1 MQEPFIEPTPT
12 RESCWRAIVMM
23 GRNVATYKFA
33 LAASLI
39 ELSSKGN
46 DFIPLEDLAA
56 PFSKNLCEH
65 LKHSDKQITSP
76 RSQFLDSCRKANDG
90 EVSSQ
95 ELIETTVRLG
105 FVNVIDAFHVVN
117 QGETPV
123 RFFNDDRKTR
133 SGITFTDDYFYL
145 AEGGQFSNL
154 PQEVEA
160 RWNLVE
166 TAWGLDMAPNLL
178 DVEYDPEGGQ
188 LYVPRRDT
196 SRTPVTSCRDAL
208 NGYQKG
214 KCFYCFVDISI
225 QPRNDDLAHV
235 DHFLPHVLK
244 SVRAIPH
251 MDGVWNLVLACKDCN
266 MNKSALVPQVKYLNR
281 LNTRNNYLISS
292 HHPLREILIRQ
303 TGNTDA
309 DRHSFLRQSRQVA
322 EDTLI
327 HTWGPAEEFGTA
339 F

>member
-23 GRNVATYKFA
+23 GQNVATYKFA

-39 ELSSKGN
+39 ELSSNGS
-46 DFIPLEDLAA
+46 DFILMEDLAA

-76 RSQFLDSCRKANDG
+76 RSQFLDSCRKANQG

-95 ELIETTVRLG
+95 ELIETTARIG
-105 FVNVIDAFHVVN
+105 FTNVIDAFHVVN
-117 QGETPV
+117 RGDTPV
-123 RFFNDDRKTR
+123 RFFNDDRKTKG
-133 SGITFTDDYFYL
+133 GITLTDDFFHL
-145 AEGGQFSNL
+145 AEGVQFSNL
-154 PQEVEA
+154 PHEVEA

-166 TAWGLDMAPNLL
+166 TAWGLNMSRNHLGIEHDADAGL
-178 DVEYDPEGGQ
+178 
-188 LYVPRRDT
+188 LYVFGRAD
-196 SRTPVTSCRDAL
+196 SRIAVTSSRDAL

-214 KCFYCFVDISI
+214 KCFYCFKDISI
-225 QPRNDDLAHV
+225 EPGNDDLAHV

-244 SVRAIPH
+244 VGREIKNL
-251 MDGVWNLVLACKDCN
+251 DGVWNLVLACQTCN
-266 MNKSALVPQVKYLNR
+266 LSKLARAPQVKYLDR

-292 HHPLREILIRQ
+292 HHPLKETLIRQ

-309 DRHSFLRQSRQVA
+309 DRHSFLNGSYQAAVN
-322 EDTLI
+322 TLI